1 VNMLHYATAHEFVE
15 VCRQLPCGCLLKRRN
30 SFAEEFGPA
39 TDDMIAKGIAVLNY
53 WFHHS
58 AARHECGLVSEGNP
72 NGLHSAISTE
82 ATHAH

>member
-1 VNMLHYATAHEFVE
+1 
-15 VCRQLPCGCLLKRRN
+15 
-30 SFAEEFGPA
+30 
-39 TDDMIAKGIAVLNY
+39 MIAKGIAVLNY

-82 ATHAH
+82 APHAH